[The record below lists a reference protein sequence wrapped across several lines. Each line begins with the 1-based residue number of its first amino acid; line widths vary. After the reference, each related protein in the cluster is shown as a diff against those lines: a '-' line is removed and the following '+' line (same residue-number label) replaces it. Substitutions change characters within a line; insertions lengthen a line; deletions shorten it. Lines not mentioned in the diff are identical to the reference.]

1 MTTAQAVEMSVTN
14 NSLSKDYPH
23 PDDHAEQITDT
34 PGFKPFTMI
43 VSLVEVMVVNMLV
56 GVGWDWEFV
65 ILPRALVKPQNLH
78 ILLFSASYQQR
89 GRCKEAAVRWHWNE
103 GKSCGQQRESHSRL
117 RVRTLEHFVIQHE
130 DGNHSKLIY
139 IKPIIYLNYFTFQR
153 LKSFVTPE

>member
-1 MTTAQAVEMSVTN
+1 MTTAQVVEMSVTN

-23 PDDHAEQITDT
+23 PDDHAKQITDT
-34 PGFKPFTMI
+34 PGFKPFTMF

-89 GRCKEAAVRWHWNE
+89 GRCKEAAVR
-103 GKSCGQQRESHSRL
+103 
-117 RVRTLEHFVIQHE
+117 
-130 DGNHSKLIY
+130 
-139 IKPIIYLNYFTFQR
+139 
-153 LKSFVTPE
+153 